1 MEGHLCI
8 CQACSKHKD
17 IVCMQRFHIGWWWF
31 TGARYYL
38 FWMTL
43 AVTCF
48 GCFEHVCDTSTFQI
62 FVLNVSYMFAWVWH
76 VLLVKRSCDFVHW
89 LVCDCFCDC
98 WCAIVSTRLLVIN
111 CVCECLCAIVCAIV
125 CLELCVRLSVSNWKI
140 QHVDIVANNIV
151 FQGRLGVVCDQLI
164 MHLLVCDCVWF
175 KHQVLCC

>member
-1 MEGHLCI
+1 M
-8 CQACSKHKD
+8 
-17 IVCMQRFHIGWWWF
+17 
-31 TGARYYL
+31 
-38 FWMTL
+38 
-43 AVTCF
+43 
-48 GCFEHVCDTSTFQI
+48 
-62 FVLNVSYMFAWVWH
+62 
-76 VLLVKRSCDFVHW
+76 KRSRDFLHL

-98 WCAIVSTRLLVIN
+98 LCAIVPTRLLVIN

-140 QHVDIVANNIV
+140 QHVEIVANNIV